1 MTLTPLTRT
10 HMVPVR
16 PSAVSPA
23 ATGLTN
29 KKAES
34 GLQVTQ
40 IAIDMLTPI
49 GAGIV
54 AEQLYK
60 STLKRGS
67 VPAALIAFAGAAAVK
82 SLTDG
87 TVQVARNKINGDDW
101 HKNLQHRM
109 VNGAFGGAVV
119 GAMTLLGPRLQKGI
133 ARTVPGLSPTA
144 QVAASSFGTG
154 FIGASTRAAVDQD
167 TWKEGFAP
175 GLLRMAV
182 NGTINGSMG
191 ACSGGLI
198 KTITSSRFM
207 PKVKW
212 LPYPFN
218 A

>member
-10 HMVPVR
+10 QPVPVR
-16 PSAVSPA
+16 PLTPA
-23 ATGLTN
+23 ATGAAN
-29 KKAES
+29 QKAAK

-40 IAIDMLTPI
+40 IAIDLLTPI

-60 STLKRGS
+60 STLKRGN
-67 VPAALIAFAGAAAVK
+67 VPAALFAFAGAAAVK

-87 TVQVARNKINGDDW
+87 TVQVVRNKINGDDW
-101 HKNLQHRM
+101 QKDLRHRM

-133 ARTVPGLSPTA
+133 ARQVPGLSPTA
-144 QVAASSFGTG
+144 QVAAASFGTG
-154 FIGASTRAAVDQD
+154 FIGAGTRAVVDQD

-175 GLLRMAV
+175 GLLRVAV
-182 NGTINGSMG
+182 NGTINGSIG

-198 KTITSSRFM
+198 KTITNTKFF